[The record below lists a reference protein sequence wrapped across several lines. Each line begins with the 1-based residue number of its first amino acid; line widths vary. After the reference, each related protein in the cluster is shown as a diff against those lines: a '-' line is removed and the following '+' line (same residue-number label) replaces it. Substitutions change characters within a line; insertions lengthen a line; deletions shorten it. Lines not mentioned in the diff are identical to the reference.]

1 MNVILIGILFFI
13 SCSGIA
19 FTTFKLLYNGW
30 YHIDLFVF
38 FQEIKYKKNLKN
50 IRGKYAINGEGSVV
64 IITGAS
70 SGLGK

>member
-1 MNVILIGILFFI
+1 MVFNNV
-13 SCSGIA
+13 
-19 FTTFKLLYNGW
+19 W
-30 YHIDLFVF
+30 YHINLFVF
-38 FQEIKYKKNLKN
+38 FQEMKYKKNLKN